1 MASRDYGK
9 KEKRYKKD
17 ASTDEPIC
25 ARADSGMSQHNEV
38 VTKLVSKGFTK
49 QEIEFICENGDKYFK
64 YPKVLAKKLSI
75 SEGRAEDA
83 LEILKS
89 PKRTAMKR
97 DDAKQIED
105 CLRDNPEFESVEE
118 IALMCDISEELV
130 AEYLDSKP
138 FTEKQ
143 KYRIK
148 ELFNKGN
155 EIDVIAREL
164 NSTNNKVQQFVD
176 DTFLTFSGEEG
187 GGILSI
193 ISKQENM
200 SSYSGWKIREMVITK
215 DLKLQD
221 QLCCKLYETNK
232 EEFHKLSRYFNKFD
246 ESKSFFAID
255 TKFLTIEDILFIKQ
269 HSSLDIEQLSIKLRK
284 VESVITEHLQSYSPH
299 KAERDYYL
307 DQQQEG
313 MNEIARRFGKL
324 SINIDDYKTIISEP
338 LDSLEKS
345 EKSDFIE
352 VFTELLPLIFYYLKC
367 SLSFLDITRIIAEI
381 TKLTLTSYD
390 IFHLIFQQSD
400 PFVRGLCI
408 EHYSFSNPVPLH
420 YPRLQISSHKGRKL
434 ELDICSELW
443 YSIQEYK
450 GLISFGVGRAGW
462 NPIGKSRLLDL
473 IFETDFVEGNNPNSP
488 FHTQSI
494 DIQMS
499 KNLFAEVKETSKEE
513 NLKWAYIDCHSY
525 SEMKLIQCI
534 CRYLDIAIIHV
545 SQLDYLENH
554 ALVTKDIQRFEKDT
568 KHLYI
573 FIRDCAGTDEV
584 RTEKDGS
591 KTWIFIPNLTLGD
604 MKIYSSLKAIGYE
617 ILHLSI
623 ENPKLIGTEFMESV
637 MSELRSPELDEIKT
651 DSKLLKKCIK
661 KHPVSSSEIDFSFLA
676 YYPHF
681 VQYMRY
687 FYRAASDTDR
697 DEIAKYNAQCVKLNE
712 QLNHTKMGDI
722 VLCFDR
728 ILERRYSGLLLW
740 KLSQELSNLSN
751 LISKQNEGYC
761 SNRYT
766 IEVLWREALLTC
778 KYGDRSLKSIKDYK
792 QRFACNF
799 SNHVAR
805 GEVFELIDGDN
816 LRFFNKELNSLLYKL
831 YEDKLPDIDGVD
843 IYPQQAP
850 IVLSIFGPQ
859 SSGKS
864 TLLNYCFGCKF
875 LTSAGRCTKGIYA
888 SLHTI
893 NSKEQFLIL
902 DTEGLDSNERGRN
915 KDTGFIH
922 FDRTMV
928 LFCLAVSQVVIIN
941 VKGDLG
947 EEMQNLLQ
955 ICAFSLQKL
964 KVSKV
969 VIPNIFFVLNQ
980 QADPDPSK
988 HLRSMNRLL
997 EKLDE
1002 ESDLMEIEG
1011 SKVSDLIQVSKQN
1024 LFILPAAFNS
1034 EDLNKKSGRLF
1045 DSNTIKL
1052 SPTVNFANECAEL
1065 RQAIFYQLSYVPFG
1079 QNATF
1084 KTMSEW
1090 MEMSGVIWDTIIKYQ
1105 DIVKYG
1111 NVDEM
1116 RCSNKLEQIVN
1127 ALMQKHIIRH
1137 YDEFEDITGKLI
1149 SDIKTIE
1156 EIKHPR
1162 TLLDDNMS
1170 LFDEAF
1176 RGYQEQC
1183 LEEFSQECK
1192 NDKLLKSMAHI
1203 CEDTRSNLSRLI
1215 FIERK
1220 RYFDKIKFQINAVII
1235 EVKKG
1240 KNMETLQKAITDKID
1255 KYLDLNFE
1263 EQTEAFETIWVE
1275 CFGDDEREEEE
1286 IERDEDFDNLYAIFR
1301 METKTM
1307 ENKQIIFGYFKQ
1319 FQFKHDTIIED
1330 LRSQIQTGFEICPS
1344 EFASTQDYLYPSKE
1358 NNVPLREM
1366 TPFTG
1371 ETDYEYLGKDTLFTV
1386 DTAYAS
1392 ELIIA
1397 EWIPLCCHSLVKYCS
1412 GYYSLPDI
1420 TWEMEERKQ
1429 VQLLASLLKDP
1440 NNTDTSTWAKLL
1452 DNITRNVLELIMKN
1466 PRITQ
1471 GIVRELMN
1479 YVCNTFKHVNYEI
1492 NHIQA
1497 KLTITAETTIK
1508 TLVFAH
1514 AFKSLCETKANN
1526 RFEIKQ
1532 KNYQEKCQKL
1542 NYFLCKVGSRKMA
1555 RGNWDRREMRSN
1567 DRKTSHQF
1575 AMDFLESVKR
1585 GVVTDQQPNIENE
1598 LNEQKGTFSHENIFL
1613 SINKK
1618 IAEELEVQPSREI
1631 RDPNAFVIQ
1640 CICNRNEIIK
1650 DIFLKKWDIFCE
1662 DLHLENVRIMKN
1674 EFKKQILKLIA
1685 VITAFLRNLEK
1696 RRVRFEILE
1705 EIGFDSDSMFTISE
1719 ESNQRDNTT
1728 LVMKRESPLK
1738 AIVLFLRMYLDP
1750 KVNCREI
1757 KRFFDREFVIDGIR
1771 MKIQEDS
1778 VLCCDKPTDRTL
1790 ILDNL
1795 TFKKLTNTKMFNS
1808 EQIFNIN
1815 EYVTEFIT
1823 TLLSYSFEI
1832 SRDEF
1837 EEMIK
1842 IQKEQIESNIINC
1855 PSSCPSCGKFCER
1868 EIHTNSGKCQIKTGH
1883 QICSMGGNVWEDDE
1897 DKTAIASTCDDY
1909 GDNTIVNISGQKMKW
1924 GKFKENTAKEW
1935 DWNPPRDKAYQALQ
1949 QYSSENIGKIWNKFG
1964 RGILRYHANE
1974 GTNIKFIPYVKKT
1987 SLYKALSQE
1996 VALSTKAC
2004 ICFVID
2010 GTFSTSALIDKARW
2024 HVHHIATD
2032 LHFNTKSLVFKIVI
2046 YRDHS
2051 DGKKMIEQQPTNTK
2065 FTKEY
2070 SKIQKCLRGIKEGTD
2085 APKAVLDGLATAT
2098 TKTKWDCSPG
2108 VANMIVHMYDAP
2120 PHGKFPDYKS
2130 HIPNNQNTNCCC
2142 CNHGTLCSFDWER
2155 DVWGIIRRFNIKY
2168 YTLSYEGKFDEFK
2181 AAMSRNVGILYNS
2194 FIWLKPESIEKDPK
2208 ENTYIDY
2215 KLD

>member
-1 MASRDYGK
+1 MASK
-9 KEKRYKKD
+9 TEKRDKKN
-17 ASTDEPIC
+17 ASSDESIC
-25 ARADSGMSQHNEV
+25 EPADIVKSKDNGVIE
-38 VTKLVSKGFTK
+38 KLISLGFDNK
-49 QEIEFICENGDKYFK
+49 EIEFICENGERYFR
-64 YPKVLAKKLSI
+64 YPKVLAKRLII
-75 SEGRAEDA
+75 SYERAENA

-89 PKRTAMKR
+89 SKRTAIKR
-97 DDAKQIED
+97 DYAKKIEN
-105 CLRDNPEFESVEE
+105 CLRDNPEFESIEE
-118 IALMCDISEELV
+118 IALMCEISKELV
-130 AEYLDSKP
+130 AEHLDSKP
-138 FTEKQ
+138 LAEKQ
-143 KYRIK
+143 KDKVK

-176 DTFLTFSGEEG
+176 LTFLTFSGEEG
-187 GGILSI
+187 GNILNI
-193 ISKQENM
+193 ILKKENM
-200 SSYSGWKIREMVITK
+200 SSYSGWKIREMVIAK

-221 QLCCKLYETNK
+221 QLCCRLSKTNK

-246 ESKSFFAID
+246 ESRSFFAID
-255 TKFLTIEDILFIKQ
+255 TNLTIGDILLIKQ
-269 HSSLDIEQLSIKLRK
+269 SNLDIEQLSIRLHK
-284 VESVITEHLQSYSPH
+284 VESVITEHLQSYSPY

-307 DQQQEG
+307 DQQQERIK
-313 MNEIARRFGKL
+313 EITKQFGKI
-324 SINIDDYKTIISEP
+324 SINIENYKTIISES
-338 LDSLEKS
+338 LDSLIERVQMK
-345 EKSDFIE
+345 KSDSIE
-352 VFTELLPLIFYYLKC
+352 VFTELLPLILYYLKC
-367 SLSFLDITRIIAEI
+367 SLSFLDITRIIAEV

-450 GLISFGVGRAGW
+450 GLISFGIGRAGW

-499 KNLFAEVKETSKEE
+499 KNLFAEVNKTSKEE

-525 SEMKLIQCI
+525 SERKLIECI
-534 CRYLDIAIIHV
+534 SRYLDIALIHV
-545 SQLDYLENH
+545 NKLDYLENH
-554 ALVTKDIQRFEKDT
+554 AQVTKDIQKFEKDT

-584 RTEKDGS
+584 RTEKGGS
-591 KTWIFIPNLTLGD
+591 KTWIFIPNLTMGD

-623 ENPKLIGTEFMESV
+623 ENSKLIGTEFMESV
-637 MSELRSPELDEIKT
+637 MSELRSPELDEVKK

-712 QLNHTKMGDI
+712 QLNHSKMGDI
-722 VLCFDR
+722 VLRFNR
-728 ILERRYSGLLLW
+728 ILERRYSGLILW

-751 LISKQNEGYC
+751 LISKKNEGYG
-761 SNRYT
+761 NNKYA

-778 KYGDRSLKSIKDYK
+778 KYGDRSVNSIRDYK

-816 LRFFNKELNSLLYKL
+816 LLFFNKELNSLLYKL
-831 YEDKLPDIDGVD
+831 YEDKLPDIDGGD
-843 IYPQQAP
+843 TYPQQAP

-893 NSKEQFLIL
+893 NSKEQLLIL

-997 EKLDE
+997 EKLNK

-1011 SKVSDLIQVSKQN
+1011 SKISDLIQVSEDN
-1024 LFILPAAFNS
+1024 LFLLPAAFNS
-1034 EDLNKKSGRLF
+1034 EDLNKQSGKLF

-1052 SPTVNFANECAEL
+1052 SPTVNFAKKCAKL
-1065 RQAIFYQLSYVPFG
+1065 RQEIFYQLSDVPPG

-1084 KTMSEW
+1084 KTMSDW
-1090 MEMSGVIWDTIIKYQ
+1090 LDMSGVIWDTIIKYQ
-1105 DIVKYG
+1105 DIVKYR

-1116 RCSNKLEQIVN
+1116 KCNNKLEQIVN
-1127 ALMQKHIIRH
+1127 TLMQKHIICH
-1137 YDEFEDITGKLI
+1137 SDEFENITGKLI
-1149 SDIKTIE
+1149 SEIKTIE
-1156 EIKHPR
+1156 EIKHPQ
-1162 TLLDDNMS
+1162 LLLKENMFK
-1170 LFDEAF
+1170 FDEVF
-1176 RGYQEQC
+1176 DSFQEQC
-1183 LEEFSQECK
+1183 LTEFTKECQ
-1192 NDKLLKSMAHI
+1192 NDKLLKSMAHV
-1203 CEDTRSNLSRLI
+1203 CEDTLSNLFRLI
-1215 FIERK
+1215 FKEKK
-1220 RYFDKIKFQINAVII
+1220 RYRDKIKLQINAVII
-1235 EVKKG
+1235 EIKLS
-1240 KNMETLQKAITDKID
+1240 KNMEKLQYAITNKID
-1255 KYLDLNFE
+1255 KYLDLNIE
-1263 EQTEAFETIWVE
+1263 EQEEAFEKIWVE

-1286 IERDEDFDNLYAIFR
+1286 IERADDFHNLYTIFR
-1301 METKTM
+1301 IETKTM
-1307 ENKQIIFGYFKQ
+1307 ENKQIVFDYFEQ

-1330 LRSQIQTGFEICPS
+1330 LRSQIQTAFENCPS

-1358 NNVPLREM
+1358 NNVPIREM

-1386 DTAYAS
+1386 DTAYTS

-1397 EWIPLCCHSLVKYCS
+1397 EWIPLCCYSLVKYCS
-1412 GYYSLPDI
+1412 GYHRLPDI

-1440 NNTDTSTWAKLL
+1440 NNSDTSTWAKLL
-1452 DNITRNVLELIMKN
+1452 DNITCNVLELIMKT

-1471 GIVRELMN
+1471 GIVRELIN

-1542 NYFLCKVGSRKMA
+1542 DYFIRKVEGRKMA
-1555 RGNWDRREMRSN
+1555 RGNWDRREMRNN

-1585 GVVTDQQPNIENE
+1585 GVVTDQQSDMDKK
-1598 LNEQKGTFSHENIFL
+1598 LNEQKDSFSHENILFL
-1613 SINKK
+1613 INKM
-1618 IAEELEVQPSREI
+1618 IAEELEAQPDREVL
-1631 RDPNAFVIQ
+1631 DPNAFVIQ
-1640 CICNRNEIIK
+1640 CICNRNEVITNMFSK
-1650 DIFLKKWDIFCE
+1650 MWGMFLD
-1662 DLHLENVRIMKN
+1662 DLYPEATKTMEKEFNNYIAKLN
-1674 EFKKQILKLIA
+1674 EILK
-1685 VITAFLRNLEK
+1685 AFLQTLEE
-1696 RRVRFEILE
+1696 RRTEIEILE
-1705 EIGFDSDSMFTISE
+1705 GIGFDSDSVFIISE
-1719 ESNQRDNTT
+1719 VTIQGDDIPQ
-1728 LVMKRESPLK
+1728 VMKKESSLK
-1738 AIVLFLRMYLDP
+1738 AVVLYLRMYLDP
-1750 KVNCREI
+1750 KVNYREF
-1757 KRFFDREFVIDGIR
+1757 KRVFDREFIIDGIR

-1778 VLCCDKPTDRTL
+1778 VLCSRKPTNHTL
-1790 ILDNL
+1790 ILDNV
-1795 TFKKLTNTKMFNS
+1795 TFKKLANTKMFNS
-1808 EQIFNIN
+1808 EQIFNIK

-1823 TLLSYSFEI
+1823 TLLSYNFEI
-1832 SRDEF
+1832 SQDEF

-1855 PSSCPSCGKFCER
+1855 PSRCPSCGKFCER

-1883 QICSMGGNVWEDDE
+1883 QLCSMGGNVWEDDE
-1897 DKTAIASTCDDY
+1897 DKTAIVSTCDDY
-1909 GDNTIVNISGQKMKW
+1909 KDDTIVNISGQRMNW
-1924 GKFKENTAKEW
+1924 GKFKEKTGKEW
-1935 DWNPPRDKAYQALQ
+1935 DWTPPQDIAYQALQ
-1949 QYSSENIGKIWNKFG
+1949 QHSSENIGKIWNKFG
-1964 RGILRYHANE
+1964 RGILKYHANE
-1974 GTNIKFIPYVKKT
+1974 GANIKFIPYKKNT
-1987 SLYKALSQE
+1987 NLYKTVSHE
-1996 VALSTKAC
+1996 ISLSTKVC

-2010 GTFSTSALIDKARW
+2010 GTFSSSAQIDNVRRC
-2024 HVHHIATD
+2024 VQY
-2032 LHFNTKSLVFKIVI
+2032 LPTKYYSSKISLVFKIVI
-2046 YRDHS
+2046 YRDHC
-2051 DGKKMIEQQPTNTK
+2051 DGKKIIEQHRPNTK
-2065 FTKEY
+2065 FTKQY
-2070 SKIQKCLRGIKEGTD
+2070 TIQSCLNGIEEGTD
-2085 APKAVLDGLATAT
+2085 TPKAVLDGLATAT
-2098 TKTKWDCSPG
+2098 TKNKWDCSPG
-2108 VANMIVHMYDAP
+2108 VTNMIVHIFDAP

-2142 CNHGTLCSFDWER
+2142 CNHGTLCNFDWER
-2155 DVWGIIRRFNIKY
+2155 DVWSIIRRFNIKY
-2168 YTLSYEGKFDEFK
+2168 YGLSAEGKFDEFN
-2181 AAMSRNVGILYNS
+2181 AAMKSKLGELWKH
-2194 FIWLKPESIEKDPK
+2194 FIWLKPESKKKDPK
-2208 ENTYIDY
+2208 ENTFIEY

>member
-1 MASRDYGK
+1 MASE
-9 KEKRYKKD
+9 KEKRGKKD
-17 ASTDEPIC
+17 ASSDESVC
-25 ARADSGMSQHNEV
+25 APADIVKSKVINEV
-38 VTKLVSKGFTK
+38 IEKLISLGFDNK
-49 QEIEFICENGDKYFK
+49 EIEFICENGERYLR
-64 YPKVLAKKLSI
+64 YPKVLAKKLII
-75 SEGRAEDA
+75 SDERAENA
-83 LEILKS
+83 LQILKS
-89 PKRTAMKR
+89 SKRTAIKR
-97 DDAKQIED
+97 DDVKKIEN
-105 CLRDNPEFESVEE
+105 CLRDNPEFESKEE
-118 IALMCDISEELV
+118 IALMCEISEELV

-138 FTEKQ
+138 LAEKQ
-143 KYRIK
+143 KDRIK
-148 ELFNKGN
+148 ELFNNGCPVV
-155 EIDVIAREL
+155 VIAREL
-164 NSTNNKVQQFVD
+164 KSTNNKVQQFVD
-176 DTFLTFSGEEG
+176 LTFLTFSGEEG
-187 GGILSI
+187 GNILNI
-193 ISKQENM
+193 ILKQENM
-200 SSYSGWKIREMVITK
+200 SSCSRWTIREMVITK
-215 DLKLQD
+215 HLKLQD
-221 QLCCKLYETNK
+221 QLCCRLSKTNK
-232 EEFHKLSRYFNKFD
+232 EEFHKLSKYFSKFD

-255 TKFLTIEDILFIKQ
+255 TNLTIEDILFIKQ
-269 HSSLDIEQLSIKLRK
+269 SNQDIEQLSIKLHK

-313 MNEIARRFGKL
+313 INEISRRFGKF
-324 SINIDDYKTIISEP
+324 SINIENYKTIISES
-338 LDSLEKS
+338 LDSLIERVQMK
-345 EKSDFIE
+345 KSDYIE

-367 SLSFLDITRIIAEI
+367 SLSFLDITRTIAEV

-450 GLISFGVGRAGW
+450 GIISFGIGRAGW

-499 KNLFAEVKETSKEE
+499 KNLFAEVNKTSKEE

-525 SEMKLIQCI
+525 SEMESIQCI
-534 CRYLDIAIIHV
+534 CRYLDKAIIHV
-545 SQLDYLENH
+545 SQHDYLENH

-591 KTWIFIPNLTLGD
+591 KTWIFTPNLTMGD

-637 MSELRSPELDEIKT
+637 MSEFRSPELDEIKT

-661 KHPVSSSEIDFSFLA
+661 KHPISSSEIDFSFLA

-697 DEIAKYNAQCVKLNE
+697 DEVAKYNEQCVKLKE
-712 QLNHTKMGDI
+712 QLNRTKMGDI
-722 VLCFDR
+722 VLRFDR

-751 LISKQNEGYC
+751 LISTKNEDYC

-766 IEVLWREALLTC
+766 VEVLWREALLTC
-778 KYGDRSLKSIKDYK
+778 KYGDRSLKSIRDYK

-831 YEDKLPDIDGVD
+831 YEDKLSDIDGVD
-843 IYPQQAP
+843 PYPQQSP

-997 EKLDE
+997 EKLNE
-1002 ESDLMEIEG
+1002 ESLMEIEG
-1011 SKVSDLIQVSKQN
+1011 SKISDLIQVSEEN

-1034 EDLNKKSGRLF
+1034 EDLNKQSGRLF

-1052 SPTVNFANECAEL
+1052 SPTVNFAKKCAKL
-1065 RQAIFYQLSYVPFG
+1065 RQTIFYQLNDVPPG

-1084 KTMSEW
+1084 KTMSDW
-1090 MEMSGVIWDTIIKYQ
+1090 LDMSGVIWDTIIKYQ
-1105 DIVKYG
+1105 DIVKYR
-1111 NVDEM
+1111 NVNEM
-1116 RCSNKLEQIVN
+1116 KCNNKLEQIVN
-1127 ALMQKHIIRH
+1127 TLMQKHIICH
-1137 YDEFEDITGKLI
+1137 QDEFENITGKLI
-1149 SDIKTIE
+1149 SEIKTIE
-1156 EIKHPR
+1156 EMKHPQ
-1162 TLLDDNMS
+1162 LLLEENMS
-1170 LFDEAF
+1170 KFDEVF
-1176 RGYQEQC
+1176 DSFQEQC
-1183 LEEFSQECK
+1183 LTEFKKECQ
-1192 NDKLLKSMAHI
+1192 NDKLLKSMAHV
-1203 CEDTRSNLSRLI
+1203 CEDTLSNLFRLI
-1215 FIERK
+1215 LIEKK
-1220 RYFDKIKFQINAVII
+1220 RYRDKIKFQINAVII
-1235 EVKKG
+1235 EIKLS
-1240 KNMETLQKAITDKID
+1240 KNMEKLQYAITNKID
-1255 KYLDLNFE
+1255 KYLELNIE
-1263 EQTEAFETIWVE
+1263 EQEEAFEKIWVE

-1286 IERDEDFDNLYAIFR
+1286 IERAEDFDNLYTVFR
-1301 METKTM
+1301 IETKTM
-1307 ENKQIIFGYFKQ
+1307 ENKQIVFDYFKHSL
-1319 FQFKHDTIIED
+1319 FKHDTIIED
-1330 LRSQIQTGFEICPS
+1330 LRSQIQAGFENCPS
-1344 EFASTQDYLYPSKE
+1344 EFASTQDYLYLSKE
-1358 NNVPLREM
+1358 NNVPIREM

-1371 ETDYEYLGKDTLFTV
+1371 KTDYEYLGKDTLFTV
-1386 DTAYAS
+1386 DTAYTS

-1412 GYYSLPDI
+1412 GYHRLPDI

-1429 VQLLASLLKDP
+1429 VQLLAPLLKDP
-1440 NNTDTSTWAKLL
+1440 NNSDTSTWAKLL
-1452 DNITRNVLELIMKN
+1452 NNITCNVLELIMKN

-1471 GIVRELMN
+1471 GIVRELIN

-1508 TLVFAH
+1508 TLVFAY

-1542 NYFLCKVGSRKMA
+1542 DYFIRKVEGRKMA
-1555 RGNWDRREMRSN
+1555 RGNWDRREMRNN

-1585 GVVTDQQPNIENE
+1585 GIVTDQQSNIEKK
-1598 LNEQKGTFSHENIFL
+1598 LNKQKDAFSHENIFF
-1613 SINKK
+1613 SINKMVV
-1618 IAEELEVQPSREI
+1618 EELEIQPDREVL
-1631 RDPNAFVIQ
+1631 DPNAFVIQ
-1640 CICNRNEIIK
+1640 CIYNRNKVITNV
-1650 DIFLKKWDIFCE
+1650 FLKKWDECCRG
-1662 DLHLENVRIMKN
+1662 LHLEAVGIMRN
-1674 EFKKQILKLIA
+1674 EFKNQIAK
-1685 VITAFLRNLEK
+1685 VIDAIRSFLGNLEK
-1696 RRVRFEILE
+1696 RSIKFKILE
-1705 EIGFDSDSMFTISE
+1705 EIGFDSDSIFIISE
-1719 ESNQRDNTT
+1719 ESNQREDTT
-1728 LVMKRESPLK
+1728 QVMKRESPLK
-1738 AIVLFLRMYLDP
+1738 AIVLYLNMYLDP
-1750 KVNCREI
+1750 KVSAKEF
-1757 KRFFDREFVIDGIR
+1757 KRLFDREFVIDGIR
-1771 MKIQEDS
+1771 MEIQKDS
-1778 VLCCDKPTDRTL
+1778 VLCCDKPTHRTL
-1790 ILDNL
+1790 VLDNL
-1795 TFKKLTNTKMFNS
+1795 TFKKLRNTKMFNS
-1808 EQIFNIN
+1808 EQIFNIK
-1815 EYVTEFIT
+1815 EYVTEIIT
-1823 TLLSYSFEI
+1823 TLLSYKFEI

-1855 PSSCPSCGKFCER
+1855 PSRCPSCGKFCER

-1883 QICSMGGNVWEDDE
+1883 QICSMGGNVWQDNE
-1897 DKTAIASTCDDY
+1897 DKTAIVSTCDDY
-1909 GDNTIVNISGQKMKW
+1909 KDDTIVNISGQKMKW
-1924 GKFKENTAKEW
+1924 GNLKEKTAKEW
-1935 DWNPPRDKAYQALQ
+1935 DWTPPRDKAYQTLQ
-1949 QYSSENIGKIWNKFG
+1949 QHSSENIGKIWNKFG
-1964 RGILRYHANE
+1964 RGILTYHANE
-1974 GTNIKFIPYVKKT
+1974 GANIKFIPYEEKRNIFKT
-1987 SLYKALSQE
+1987 VSHEISQ
-1996 VALSTKAC
+1996 STKTC

-2010 GTFSTSALIDKARW
+2010 GTFSSLALVGNAKG
-2024 HVHHIATD
+2024 HVHHIATN
-2032 LHFNTKSLVFKIVI
+2032 LHSNTKSIEFKIVI

-2051 DGKKMIEQQPTNTK
+2051 DGKKMIKQHPPNTK
-2065 FTKEY
+2065 FTQEY
-2070 SKIQKCLRGIKEGTD
+2070 YYGIHNCLRGIKVGTD

-2098 TKTKWDCSPG
+2098 TKTEWDCSPG
-2108 VANMIVHMYDAP
+2108 VVNMIVHIFDAP
-2120 PHGKFPDYKS
+2120 PHGNSPNYKS
-2130 HIPNNQNTNCCC
+2130 HIPNNQNIYCCC
-2142 CNHGTLCSFDWER
+2142 CNHGVLCNFDWER
-2155 DVWGIIRRFNIKY
+2155 DVWSIIRRFNIKY
-2168 YTLSYEGKFDEFK
+2168 YGITVEGKFAEFN
-2181 AAMSRNVGILYNS
+2181 AAMKSNLGELWKHY
-2194 FIWLKPESIEKDPK
+2194 IWLEPESKKNDPK
-2208 ENTYIDY
+2208 DTFIEY